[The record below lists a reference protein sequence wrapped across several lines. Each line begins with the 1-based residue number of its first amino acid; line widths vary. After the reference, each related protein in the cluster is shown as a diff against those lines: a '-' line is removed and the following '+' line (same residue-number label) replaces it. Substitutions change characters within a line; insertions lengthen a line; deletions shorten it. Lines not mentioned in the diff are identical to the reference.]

1 MLMLET
7 DDISLNLASM
17 LSSSFFVILTISF
30 YLHFSFFFQ
39 LTIGFSNF
47 CYTNAFLFPSFGF
60 FGPLFDLHLS
70 ITNGF
75 VSSNSRV
82 EFSNEKSEG
91 CCIYRHAG
99 IDYIALWD
107 SLLPLWEVFAAY
119 LGTCV

>member
-1 MLMLET
+1 MDRQICPEGQT
-7 DDISLNLASM
+7 C
-17 LSSSFFVILTISF
+17 LSIPYTNDG
-30 YLHFSFFFQ
+30 FFF
-39 LTIGFSNF
+39 
-47 CYTNAFLFPSFGF
+47 
-60 FGPLFDLHLS
+60 LHAV
-70 ITNGF
+70 I
-75 VSSNSRV
+75 SRV